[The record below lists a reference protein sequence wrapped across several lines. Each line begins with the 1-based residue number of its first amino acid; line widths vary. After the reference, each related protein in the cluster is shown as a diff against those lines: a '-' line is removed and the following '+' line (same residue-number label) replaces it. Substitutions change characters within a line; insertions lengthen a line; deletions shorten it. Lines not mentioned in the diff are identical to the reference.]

1 MEGALHDCES
11 ISIMCNESIFVL
23 RLKKLKINIEYEED
37 EGSGGKQIGAREM
50 EGTHILTKKWFTCSF

>member
-37 EGSGGKQIGAREM
+37 EGSGGKQIGA
-50 EGTHILTKKWFTCSF
+50 